1 MISRFILGKNPYPLW
16 FQQLN
21 EKVNYNTREDGEL
34 ISVEIQKL
42 AGPVIAYPGDVIMIQ
57 NDNIIVIPAKAAE
70 EYGRK
75 S

>member
-1 MISRFILGKNPYPLW
+1 MSTQFILGKQPYPLW

-21 EKVNYNTREDGEL
+21 EKIIYNTKEDGEL
-34 ISVEIQKL
+34 ISVEIQKSS
-42 AGPVIAYPGDVIMIQ
+42 APVVAYPGDVIMRRE
-57 NDNIIVIPAKAAE
+57 DTVIVIPAKVAE